1 VQPATAQPRLKPFA
15 RALVS
20 CLAVRA
26 ATTLARTLLS
36 CLARRAGRFTL
47 ASLSL
52 ALAGPVAAQQAPVPT
67 ARSVHTVPVPTA
79 VAAEK
84 IGHITVDG
92 RLDEEGWSKATP
104 ITDFTQVD
112 PDEGKPATQ
121 RMDVRFLFDNEA
133 LYVGARMFEKNG
145 AKDVVTRLVRRDA
158 DMESDVF
165 EVVID
170 AYHDHL
176 GRAFFDVNP
185 SGAKFD
191 ALGVG
196 TSYPDPSW
204 DAIWDAGTRIDSLG
218 WTAELR
224 IPYSQLRFSRQPVQ
238 TWGLQVRR
246 TIQRRN
252 EYTQWSTWKKT
263 EIGGPSRFGHLEGIR
278 IASVPKHL
286 ELLPYA
292 VTRSRHI
299 RPDAPNDPFNDGS
312 RQDMRFGG
320 DVKALLTSN
329 LTLDA
334 TINPDFGQVEVDPA
348 TVNLSAFETFFEE
361 KRPFFVAGSGIFN
374 FGNANCYFCSNFS
387 SIESFYSRRI
397 GRAPQGASLAY
408 DAGEFADVPEN
419 STILGAAKI
428 TGRTGKGMTVGLL
441 DALTRREVAS
451 VIETDGTRLKQEV
464 EPLSNY
470 LVGRATKDY
479 RNGNLVIGG
488 IGTSV
493 VRRLG
498 ESALRDRLTT
508 HAESFGGD
516 LVLTWDRKN
525 YQLLASAMLSSVSGD
540 SAAIERVQQSSARY
554 FQRPDRAVGGEGWFR
569 SGLFNSA
576 YRPGATRLR
585 GLATYLRMAKDGGS
599 FNWEAQANVR
609 SPGFEV
615 NDISFLSRADYAQ
628 FVGNVGYNWTK
639 PTRWYRDA
647 AFIVGAQQ
655 AQNFDGDLT
664 NRDVHVYLQSQTP
677 QFWRWNVWALHN
689 FQAYDDRLLRGG
701 PVGVLPAVDVYSANL
716 TSDSRR
722 RVVLNANP
730 RFQRNAEGGFQS
742 AMNTSLRWKPMSS
755 MQVTFGPSYNLTRGV
770 QQYVTTVDDP
780 TATAFAGRRYVFS
793 SLVQK
798 TLSLDT
804 RLAVTFTPNST
815 LEMYVQPFIASGAY
829 SDFKEFD
836 APRQIRKSI
845 YGRDRGTITPTVG
858 ADGLVTGYA
867 VDPDA
872 AGPAAPFTFDNPS
885 FDTRSLL
892 GNVVYRW
899 EYRPGSTLF
908 LVWTQARTNELA
920 YIGNL
925 DFARDRTAL
934 FATHPDNIFLVK
946 VNYWLGK

>member
-1 VQPATAQPRLKPFA
+1 LSRLIGTIRPLLPALLSAA
-15 RALVS
+15 
-20 CLAVRA
+20 LAV
-26 ATTLARTLLS
+26 S
-36 CLARRAGRFTL
+36 
-47 ASLSL
+47 
-52 ALAGPVAAQQAPVPT
+52 VAAQRVEVT
-67 ARSVHTVPVPTA
+67 GTTSSHRVPVPTA
-79 VAAEK
+79 AAVERVGSVV
-84 IGHITVDG
+84 IDG

-104 ITDFTQVD
+104 ITEFTQID
-112 PDEGKPATQ
+112 PQEGKPGTQ
-121 RMDVRFLFDNEA
+121 RTDVRFLFDNEA

-145 AKDVVTRLVRRDA
+145 PKDIVTRLVRRDA
-158 DMESDVF
+158 NMESDYF

-185 SGAKFD
+185 SGVKFD

-196 TSYPDPSW
+196 TSYPDGSW
-204 DAIWDAGTRIDSLG
+204 DAIWEAGTHIDSLG

-224 IPYSQLRFSRQPVQ
+224 IPYSQLRFSRQEVQ

-246 TIQRRN
+246 YMQRSH
-252 EYTQWSTWKKT
+252 EETQWSHWAKT
-263 EIGGPSRFGHLEGIR
+263 EVGGPSRFGHLEGIR
-278 IASVPKHL
+278 IGSVPKHL

-299 RPDAPNDPFNDGS
+299 RPSATNDPFNDGS

-397 GRAPQGASLAY
+397 GRAPQGANLAY

-428 TGRTGKGMTVGLL
+428 TGRTSKGVTVGLL
-441 DALTRREVAS
+441 NALTRREVAS
-451 VIETDGTRLKQEV
+451 VVESDGTGLKQEV
-464 EPLSNY
+464 EPLTNY

-479 RNGNLVIGG
+479 LDGNLVVGG

-498 ESALRDRLTT
+498 DSALRDRLTT

-516 LVLTWDRKN
+516 MVLSWDKKN

-540 SAAIERVQQSSARY
+540 SAAMMRVQRSSARY
-554 FQRPDRAVGGEGWFR
+554 FQRPDRAVGGEGLFR
-569 SGLFNSA
+569 SGFLNSS
-576 YRPGATRLR
+576 YRPGATSLR
-585 GLATYLRMAKDGGS
+585 GIASYLRLAKDGGN
-599 FNWEAQANVR
+599 FNFEAQANLR

-615 NDISFLSRADYAQ
+615 NDISFLSRADYMQ
-628 FVGNVGYNWTK
+628 LVGNVAYNWTK

-647 AFIVGAQQ
+647 AFIIGSQQ
-655 AQNFDGDLT
+655 SQNFDGDLT

-677 QFWRWNVWALHN
+677 QFWRWNLWGLHN
-689 FQAYDDRLLRGG
+689 LQVYDERLMRGG
-701 PVGVLPAVDVYSANL
+701 PVAVLPAGDVVSANVS
-716 TSDSRR
+716 TDSRR
-722 RVVLNANP
+722 AVVLNVNP
-730 RFQRNAEGGFQS
+730 RFQRNTEGGFQS
-742 AMNTSLRWKPMSS
+742 AMNTSIRWKPASS
-755 MQVTFGPSYNLTRGV
+755 VSLSFGPSYNLTRGV
-770 QQYVTTVDDP
+770 QQYVTSVADP
-780 TATAFAGRRYVFS
+780 TATAFAGNRYVFS

-798 TLSLDT
+798 TLSMDT

-836 APRQIRKSI
+836 APRQVRKSV
-845 YGRDRGTITPTVG
+845 YGRGRGTIASNVG
-858 ADGLVTGYA
+858 TNGLVTSYT

-908 LVWTQARTNELA
+908 LVWTQSRSDELS
-920 YIGNL
+920 YTGNL
-925 DFARDRTAL
+925 DFARDRSAL
-934 FATHPDNIFLVK
+934 FSTHPDNIFLVK

>member
-1 VQPATAQPRLKPFA
+1 MPRFI
-15 RALVS
+15 RT
-20 CLAVRA
+20 VRHSVP
-26 ATTLARTLLS
+26 LLLS
-36 CLARRAGRFTL
+36 AALTL
-47 ASLSL
+47 SA
-52 ALAGPVAAQQAPVPT
+52 AAQRVEVT
-67 ARSVHTVPVPTA
+67 GVRSTHAVPVPTA
-79 VAAEK
+79 VAVEK
-84 IGHITVDG
+84 VGNVTIDG

-104 ITDFTQVD
+104 ITQFTQVD
-112 PDEGKPATQ
+112 PEEGKPGTQ
-121 RMDVRFLFDNEA
+121 RTEVRFLYDNEA

-145 AKDVVTRLVRRDA
+145 PKDIVTRLVRRDGE
-158 DMESDVF
+158 MESDYF
-165 EVVID
+165 EIVID

-176 GRAFFDVNP
+176 GRAFFDINP
-185 SGAKFD
+185 SGVKTD
-191 ALGVG
+191 ALSVG
-196 TSYPDPSW
+196 TSSPDGSW
-204 DAIWDAGTRIDSLG
+204 DPIWEAGTKIDSLG

-224 IPYSQLRFSRQPVQ
+224 IPYSQLRFSRQEVQ

-246 TIQRRN
+246 YMQRSH
-252 EYTQWSTWKKT
+252 EYTQWSHWRKT
-263 EIGGPSRFGHLEGIR
+263 EVGGPSRFGHLEGIR
-278 IASVPKHL
+278 IGSVPKHL

-374 FGNANCYFCSNFS
+374 FGNASCYFCSNFS

-397 GRAPQGASLAY
+397 GRAPQGAGLAY
-408 DAGEFADVPEN
+408 DAGQYADVPEN

-428 TGRTGKGMTVGLL
+428 TGRTGKGITVGLL
-441 DALTRREVAS
+441 NALTRREVAS
-451 VIETDGTRLKQEV
+451 VIEDDGTRLKQEV

-470 LVGRATKDY
+470 FVGRATKDY
-479 RNGNLVIGG
+479 RDGNLVIGG

-498 ESALRDRLTT
+498 DSALRDRLTS

-516 LVLTWDRKN
+516 LVLTWDKKN
-525 YQLLASAMLSSVSGD
+525 YQLLASAMLSNVSGD
-540 SAAIERVQQSSARY
+540 SAAIERVQRSSARY
-554 FQRPDRAVGGEGWFR
+554 FQRPDRAVGDEGWFR
-569 SGLFNSA
+569 SGLFNSS
-576 YRPGATRLR
+576 YRPGATNLR
-585 GLATYLRMAKDGGS
+585 GLATYIRMAKDGGS

-628 FVGNVGYNWTK
+628 FIGNLAYGWTK
-639 PTRWYRDA
+639 PTHWYRDA
-647 AFIVGAQQ
+647 AFIIGAQQ
-655 AQNFDGDLT
+655 SQNFDGDLT

-677 QFWRWNVWALHN
+677 QFWRWNLWGLHN
-689 FQAYDDRLLRGG
+689 LQAYDDRLLRGG
-701 PVGVLPAVDVYSANL
+701 PVGVNPGGDLISANVS
-716 TSDSRR
+716 TDSRR
-722 RVVLNANP
+722 RVVFNVNP
-730 RFQRNAEGGFQS
+730 RFQRNSEGGFQS
-742 AMNTSLRWKPMSS
+742 AINTSLRWKPASS
-755 MQVTFGPSYNLTRGV
+755 VQLTFGPSYNLTRSL
-770 QQYVTTVDDP
+770 QQYVTSVEDP
-780 TATAFAGRRYVFS
+780 TATAFAGNRYVFS

-798 TLSLDT
+798 TLSMDT
-804 RLAVTFTPNST
+804 RVAVTFTANST
-815 LEMYVQPFIASGAY
+815 LEMYLQPFIASGAY

-836 APRQIRKSI
+836 APRQLGKSV
-845 YGRDRGTITPTVG
+845 YGRDRGTITPTTG
-858 ADGLVTGYA
+858 ADGLVTGYT

-872 AGPAAPFTFDNPS
+872 SGPAKPFTFDNPS

-899 EYRPGSTLF
+899 EYRPGSTLY
-908 LVWTQARTNELA
+908 LVWTQSRSDQLSYT
-920 YIGNL
+920 GTL

-934 FATHPDNIFLVK
+934 FTTHPDNIFLVK
-946 VNYWLGK
+946 VNYWLGR

>member
-1 VQPATAQPRLKPFA
+1 LSQLA
-15 RALVS
+15 RFTRRSIPMLLAALVTLPAEGQRS
-20 CLAVRA
+20 DSA
-26 ATTLARTLLS
+26 AS
-36 CLARRAGRFTL
+36 
-47 ASLSL
+47 
-52 ALAGPVAAQQAPVPT
+52 
-67 ARSVHTVPVPTA
+67 RSMHAVPVPTA
-79 VAAEK
+79 VAAPK
-84 IGHITVDG
+84 TGSITIDG
-92 RLDEEGWSKATP
+92 RLDEEAWAKGTP
-104 ITDFTQVD
+104 ITEFTQVD
-112 PDEGKPATQ
+112 PKEGEPGTQ
-121 RMDVRFLFDNEA
+121 RTEVRFLYDADA

-145 AKDVVTRLVRRDA
+145 PKDIVTRLMRRDA
-158 DMESDVF
+158 DMESDYF

-176 GRAFFDVNP
+176 GRAFFEINP
-185 SGAKFD
+185 SGVKYD

-196 TSYPDPSW
+196 TSFPDQSW
-204 DAIWDAGTRIDSLG
+204 DAIWEAGTKIDSLG

-224 IPYSQLRFSRQPVQ
+224 IPYSQLRFSRQEAQ

-246 TIQRRN
+246 YMQRSH
-252 EYTQWSTWKKT
+252 EYAQWSHWKKT

-278 IASVPKHL
+278 IGSVPKHL
-286 ELLPYA
+286 ELLPYV

-299 RPDAPNDPFNDGS
+299 RPAAPNDPFNDGS

-397 GRAPQGASLAY
+397 GRAPQGAGLAY
-408 DAGEFADVPEN
+408 DAGEFADVPES
-419 STILGAAKI
+419 STILGAAKV
-428 TGRTGKGMTVGLL
+428 TGRTSGGYTVGLL
-441 DALTRREVAS
+441 NALTRREVAS
-451 VIETDGTRLKQEV
+451 VVQSDGTRLRQEV
-464 EPLSNY
+464 EPLTNY
-470 LVGRATKDY
+470 FVGRATKDY
-479 RNGNLVIGG
+479 RNGNLVVGG

-498 ESALRDRLTT
+498 DAALRDRLST
-508 HAESFGGD
+508 HAEAIGTD
-516 LVLTWDRKN
+516 VVLTWDKKN
-525 YQLLASAMLSSVSGD
+525 YQLLASAMLSNVAGD
-540 SAAIERVQQSSARY
+540 SAAMMRVQRSSARY
-554 FQRPDRAVGGEGWFR
+554 FQRPDRALGREGWFR
-569 SGLFNSA
+569 SGFLNSS
-576 YRPGATRLR
+576 YLPGARDLR
-585 GLATYLRMAKDGGS
+585 GLATYLRVAKDGGS

-609 SPGFEV
+609 TPGFEV

-628 FVGNVGYNWTK
+628 LVGNFGNNWTK
-639 PTRWYRDA
+639 PTRWYRELSY
-647 AFIVGAQQ
+647 IVGAQQ

-664 NRDVHVYLQSQTP
+664 NRDVHVFVGSQTP
-677 QFWRWNVWALHN
+677 QFWRWNAWALRN
-689 FQAYDDRLLRGG
+689 FQVYDDRLLRGG
-701 PVGVLPAVDVYSANL
+701 PVALSPVGDVVSANVS
-716 TSDSRR
+716 TDSRR
-722 RVVLNANP
+722 PIVLNLNP

-742 AMNTSLRWKPMSS
+742 AFNTSLRWKPVSNVS
-755 MQVTFGPSYNLTRGV
+755 LTFGPSYNLTRGI
-770 QQYVTTVDDP
+770 QQYVTTVEDP
-780 TATAFAGRRYVFS
+780 TATAFSGNRYVFS

-798 TLSLDT
+798 TLSMDT

-836 APRQIRKSI
+836 APRQLRKSI
-845 YGRDRGTITPTVG
+845 YGRDRGTITPITG
-858 ADGLVTGYA
+858 TDGLVTSYS

-872 AGPAAPFTFDNPS
+872 AGPADPFTFDNPS
-885 FDTRSLL
+885 FDTRSLI

-899 EYRPGSTLF
+899 EYRPGSTLY
-908 LVWTQARTNELA
+908 LVWTQSRSDELS
-920 YIGNL
+920 YVGNL

-946 VNYWLGK
+946 VNYWLGR

>member
-1 VQPATAQPRLKPFA
+1 MSRF
-15 RALVS
+15 
-20 CLAVRA
+20 VR
-26 ATTLARTLLS
+26 S
-36 CLARRAGRFTL
+36 ARRSVPLLLTV
-47 ASLSL
+47 
-52 ALAGPVAAQQAPVPT
+52 ALAIPAAAQRVEVT
-67 ARSVHTVPVPTA
+67 ATKSTHSVPVPTA
-79 VAAEK
+79 TAAEK
-84 IGHITVDG
+84 VGNIIVDG

-104 ITDFTQVD
+104 ITEFTQVD

-133 LYVGARMFEKNG
+133 LYVGARMYEKNG
-145 AKDVVTRLVRRDA
+145 GKDVVTRLVRRDA

-185 SGAKFD
+185 SGSKFD

-196 TSYPDPSW
+196 TSFPDASW
-204 DAIWDAGTRIDSLG
+204 DAIWDAATKIDSLG

-246 TIQRRN
+246 NIQRTH
-252 EYTQWSTWKKT
+252 EYTQWSHWKKT
-263 EIGGPSRFGHLEGIR
+263 EVGGPSRFGHLEGIR

-299 RPDAPNDPFNDGS
+299 RPSAPNDPFNDGS

-361 KRPFFVAGSGIFN
+361 KRPFFVTGSGIFN

-397 GRAPQGASLAY
+397 GRAPQGAGLAY

-428 TGRTGKGMTVGLL
+428 TGRTSKGVTVGLL
-441 DALTRREVAS
+441 NALTRREVAS
-451 VIETDGTRLKQEV
+451 VVEDDGTRLKQDV

-470 LVGRATKDY
+470 FVGRATKDY

-498 ESALRDRLTT
+498 DSALRDRLTT

-516 LVLTWDRKN
+516 MVLTWDKKN

-540 SAAIERVQQSSARY
+540 SAAMERVQRSSAHY
-554 FQRPDRAVGGEGWFR
+554 FQRPDRAVGDEGWFR
-569 SGLFNSA
+569 SGLLNSS
-576 YRPGATRLR
+576 YRPGATNLR
-585 GLATYLRMAKDGGS
+585 GLGTYLRLAKDGGQL
-599 FNWEAQANVR
+599 NWEAQANVR
-609 SPGFEV
+609 TPGFEV

-628 FVGNVGYNWTK
+628 FVGNFAYNWTK
-639 PTRWYRDA
+639 PTRWYRD
-647 AFIVGAQQ
+647 FVYIVGAQQ
-655 AQNFDGDLT
+655 SQNFDGDLT
-664 NRDVHVYLQSQTP
+664 NRDVHAYIGSGTP
-677 QFWRWNVWALHN
+677 QFWRWNLWGLHN
-689 FQAYDDRLLRGG
+689 FQAYDDRLMRGG
-701 PVGVLPAVDVYSANL
+701 PVGVLPAGDVVSANVS
-716 TSDSRR
+716 TDGRKP
-722 RVVLNANP
+722 VVFNVNP

-742 AMNTSLRWKPMSS
+742 AVNTSLRWKPMSS
-755 MQVTFGPSYNLTRGV
+755 VQVTFGPSYNLTRGV
-770 QQYVTTVDDP
+770 QQYVTSQEDP
-780 TATAFAGRRYVFS
+780 TATAFGGNRYVFS

-798 TLSLDT
+798 TLSMDT
-804 RLAVTFTPNST
+804 RLAVTFTPTST
-815 LEMYVQPFIASGAY
+815 LEMYLQPFIASGAY

-836 APRQIRKSI
+836 APRQLRKSV

-858 ADGLVTGYA
+858 TDGLVTSYT

-892 GNVVYRW
+892 GNIVYRW
-899 EYRPGSTLF
+899 EYRPGSTLY
-908 LVWTQARTNELA
+908 LVWTQSRSNELS

-946 VNYWLGK
+946 VNYWLGR

>member
-1 VQPATAQPRLKPFA
+1 LQR
-15 RALVS
+15 
-20 CLAVRA
+20 
-26 ATTLARTLLS
+26 LARS
-36 CLARRAGRFTL
+36 AGRFAL
-47 ASLSL
+47 SAFSL
-52 ALAGPVAAQQAPVPT
+52 ALAVPAAAQQAPVSV

-79 VAAEK
+79 VATEK
-84 IGHITVDG
+84 VGHITIDG
-92 RLDEEGWSKATP
+92 RLDEEGWSNATP
-104 ITDFTQVD
+104 ITDFTQID

-133 LYVGARMFEKNG
+133 LYVGARMYEKNG

-158 DMESDVF
+158 DMESDYF

-185 SGAKFD
+185 SGVKFD

-196 TSYPDPSW
+196 TSSPDGSW
-204 DAIWDAGTRIDSLG
+204 DAIWEAGTRIDSLG

-224 IPYSQLRFSRQPVQ
+224 IPYSQLRFSRQPLQ

-246 TIQRRN
+246 TIQRTH
-252 EYTQWSTWKKT
+252 EQTQWSHWGKT
-263 EIGGPSRFGHLEGIR
+263 EVGGPSRFGHLEGIR

-428 TGRTGKGMTVGLL
+428 TGRTSKGVTVGLL
-441 DALTRREVAS
+441 NALTRREVAS
-451 VIETDGTRLKQEV
+451 VIETDGTPLKQEV

-479 RNGNLVIGG
+479 HNGNLVIGG

-498 ESALRDRLTT
+498 ESALRDRLTS

-516 LVLTWDRKN
+516 VVLTWDKKN
-525 YQLLASAMLSSVSGD
+525 YQLLASAMLSNVSGD
-540 SAAIERVQQSSARY
+540 SAAIERVQHSSARY
-554 FQRPDRAVGGEGWFR
+554 FQRPDRAVGGDGWFR
-569 SGLFNSA
+569 SGLFNSS
-576 YRPGATRLR
+576 YRPGATSLR
-585 GLATYLRMAKDGGS
+585 GLATYLRMAKDGGA

-628 FVGNVGYNWTK
+628 FVGNVAYNWTK

-647 AFIVGAQQ
+647 AFILGAQQ

-689 FQAYDDRLLRGG
+689 FQTYDDRLLRGG
-701 PVGVLPAVDVYSANL
+701 PVGVLPRVDVYSANL

-742 AMNTSLRWKPMSS
+742 AISTSLRWKPMSS
-755 MQVTFGPSYNLTRGV
+755 VQVTFGPSYNLTRGV
-770 QQYVTTVDDP
+770 QQYVTTVEDP
-780 TATAFAGRRYVFS
+780 TATAFAGNRYVFS

-815 LEMYVQPFIASGAY
+815 LEMYVQPFMASGAY

-836 APRQIRKSI
+836 APRQLRKSI

-858 ADGLVTGYA
+858 ADGLVTGYT

-908 LVWTQARTNELA
+908 LVWTQARNDELS

-946 VNYWLGK
+946 VNYWLGR